1 MIAFQNVSKV
11 YGGNRTVLE
20 EINLK
25 IKPGEFV
32 SIVGKSAAGKT
43 TLLKLL
49 IGEEK
54 PTKGRVIFGSYEINK
69 LNPKDFPSLRRQM
82 GIVFQ
87 DFKLLPTKSAFEN
100 VAFALEVDGH
110 PQEEIEELVP
120 QVLDIVGLKERQH
133 NFPDELS
140 GGEKQR
146 VAIARA
152 MVHNPS
158 ILIADEPTGN
168 LDKINTDEIMKLLVK
183 INTLGT
189 TVILAT
195 HNDHI
200 VNAIGKR
207 VVSMVDGRIVR
218 DEEKGKYIF
227 ATFEDQW
234 MGSAETPKE
243 EANYS
248 GPNSETIDLIEQN
261 YKDGIFSEDI
271 YKLEKNLVPVIEEM
285 EKNDWD
291 EFDKYVIGWG
301 GRKMKKIRRL
311 ICSLL

>member
-1 MIAFQNVSKV
+1 MIAFQNVSKI
-11 YGGNRTVLE
+11 YSGNRVVLE

-32 SIVGKSAAGKT
+32 SIVGKSAAGKS

-54 PTKGRVIFGSYEINK
+54 PTKGRVIFGSYEVNK
-69 LNPKDFPSLRRQM
+69 LNPREFPGLRRQM

-120 QVLDIVGLKERQH
+120 QVLDMVGLKERQH

-207 VVSMVDGRIVR
+207 VVSMVDGRIIR
-218 DEEKGKYIF
+218 DEEKGKYII
-227 ATFEDQW
+227 A
-234 MGSAETPKE
+234 
-243 EANYS
+243 
-248 GPNSETIDLIEQN
+248 
-261 YKDGIFSEDI
+261 
-271 YKLEKNLVPVIEEM
+271 
-285 EKNDWD
+285 
-291 EFDKYVIGWG
+291 
-301 GRKMKKIRRL
+301 
-311 ICSLL
+311 